1 MQVWLKINNTTL
13 VKWRGKSHNHFN
25 WHRKGIEQKT
35 IHFHDKNIQQIRNR
49 RKFSQND
56 KCLCVSQISA
66 VIKYLRKQ
74 LKVNQH
80 FIWLTVQW
88 LLSLIDISHCKDRIT
103 CQGACGALSSS
114 AQAIRKPRD

>member
-25 WHRKGIEQKT
+25 WHPKGIEQNT
-35 IHFHDKNIQQIRNR
+35 IHFHDKNIQQTRNR

-56 KCLCVSQISA
+56 KCLCVSQIS
-66 VIKYLRKQ
+66 VMIKYLRKQ

-88 LLSLIDISHCKDRIT
+88 LLSLIDIGHCKDRIT
-103 CQGACGALSSS
+103 CQGACGAISSS